1 MRNFYRLFPAALLF
15 ALMCLAPPSFH
26 AQSTYA
32 QQDWLL
38 RSMAPLGQ
46 NASFHTDFTF
56 NRQMLAALGGISGD
70 AATQRIVDRL
80 DSVTVHLYR
89 YPEPG
94 LYDPA
99 ALEALGDQYR
109 ALGWMHLVATSGD
122 HGGPPQHTD
131 LWVHYEHG
139 NVEGMTLLFAEP
151 QSLNIVEVNGV
162 LSPLDLLHL
171 RGHFGIPRFSG
182 DHFEGGAGP
191 RAPVEGR

>member
-1 MRNFYRLFPAALLF
+1 MRYIYRLFPALLF
-15 ALMCLAPPSFH
+15 ALMCLAPLPLR
-26 AQSTYA
+26 AQSSYAA

-56 NRQMLAALGGISGD
+56 NGRMLAALGGISGD

-99 ALEALGDQYR
+99 ALEALGGQYR
-109 ALGWMHLVATSGD
+109 ALGWQHLVASSQSNVD
-122 HGGPPQHTD
+122 AAQRTD
-131 LWVHYEHG
+131 LWIHFEHG

-151 QSLNIVEVNGV
+151 QSLNIVEINGV

-182 DHFEGGAGP
+182 DHFGSGTGS
-191 RAPVEGR
+191 RAPAEGR